1 MHSFVPFFQSVCSGI
16 CCIGVAQVYAVL
28 VCSGIC
34 CIGVA
39 LQPMFT
45 RTTPLYAVLG
55 DEVAMDSHACTCTC
69 TCVVFLFCVTFRS
82 GTTKCALCAAPLML
96 NHQSLSDV
104 VCIFK

>member
-1 MHSFVPFFQSVCSGI
+1 MHSFVPFFQS
-16 CCIGVAQVYAVL
+16 

-69 TCVVFLFCVTFRS
+69 VIFLFCVTFRS
-82 GTTKCALCAAPLML
+82 GTT
-96 NHQSLSDV
+96 
-104 VCIFK
+104 